1 MTHCTFGRDAL
12 LRADPVELAGT
23 LETELGRHIAGCA
36 RCREAAERLL
46 ASNRLLDDF
55 LDLAPALDVDA
66 LLARAALGP
75 VDGSGAGGFG
85 DPTLQDPTMT
95 EDAPGDAAQKTD
107 RHRLRTRW
115 HRWTVVAAAASVAA
129 LLVARSSERPLPGAA
144 SLPVVERYP
153 TFELPAGRD
162 VAVFQTDNPDITV
175 LWFFPGG

>member
-1 MTHCTFGRDAL
+1 MTQCAFGRDAL

-55 LDLAPALDVDA
+55 LGLAPALDVDA
-66 LLARAALGP
+66 FLAQAALGP
-75 VDGSGAGGFG
+75 NGRAGARGFG
-85 DPTLQDPTMT
+85 DPTLRDPTMT
-95 EDAPGDAAQKTD
+95 EDAPGHAAQTD

-115 HRWTVVAAAASVAA
+115 RRWTVVAAAASVAA
-129 LLVARSSERPLPGAA
+129 LLVARSSDRPLPGEAPV
-144 SLPVVERYP
+144 PVVERYP
-153 TFELPAGRD
+153 TFEVPAGRD
-162 VAVFQTDNPDITV
+162 VALLQTDDPDITV